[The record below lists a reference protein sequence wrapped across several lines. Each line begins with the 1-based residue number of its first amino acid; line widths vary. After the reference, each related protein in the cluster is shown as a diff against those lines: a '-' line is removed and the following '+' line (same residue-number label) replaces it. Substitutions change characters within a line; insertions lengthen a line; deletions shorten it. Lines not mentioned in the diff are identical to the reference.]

1 MHACGEAGA
10 VITNDGISCRKTY
23 RRKGEW
29 VEDDIRLK
37 RESKI
42 AKKEWALLGADASVL
57 DNWPLPGC
65 WAW

>member
-1 MHACGEAGA
+1 MHVGKLELSSRMREFPAGKP
-10 VITNDGISCRKTY
+10 TEGR
-23 RRKGEW
+23 GEW
-29 VEDDIRLK
+29 VEDDIRLE

-42 AKKEWALLGADASVL
+42 AKKEWAPLGADASVL